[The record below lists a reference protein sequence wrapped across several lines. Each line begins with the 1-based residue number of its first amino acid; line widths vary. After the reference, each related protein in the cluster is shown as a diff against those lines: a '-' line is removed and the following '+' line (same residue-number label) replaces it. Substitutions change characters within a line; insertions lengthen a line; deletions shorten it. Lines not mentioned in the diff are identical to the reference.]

1 MKYSLRLSSLM
12 VALVAIVCACSYIF
26 KPRETMRQ
34 LVAPEKMIPHTRL
47 EFPKDTSFADSVM
60 KSSSWGVVLLH
71 SEYSNGNANALEAVR
86 SWAAEQFHRDPR
98 FLHPVVLP
106 KASNNS
112 TFLNA
117 SAYSLFAAP
126 YFALS
131 DIASTWMGGQIE
143 KASAG
148 PQFAAF
154 RDDYV
159 GLFGSGSEAAT
170 LLARY
175 QADRARSAVNPVLSA
190 CYLLIA
196 GLLMPLGSRRLRALA
211 ARWRIGQDGYEAAAV
226 FAYFVF
232 ALALGYFAQAVI
244 VESTAA
250 WSLTAALVSL
260 ICGLFVLFPI
270 RVFVD
275 TQEVLLLRSN
285 MDDREIK
292 IFGWLFMS
300 VLMVQAL
307 TWLKQGQLT
316 EPDPITLIISAL
328 TGDFI
333 HEHLVVKRA
342 LASGLAVLWSLS
354 FAYILS
360 LLSRRGTDSSKEVAK
375 KLAALSSKM

>member
-1 MKYSLRLSSLM
+1 
-12 VALVAIVCACSYIF
+12 
-26 KPRETMRQ
+26 
-34 LVAPEKMIPHTRL
+34 
-47 EFPKDTSFADSVM
+47 M
-60 KSSSWGVVLLH
+60 KSSSWGVVLLR

-131 DIASTWMGGQIE
+131 DIASTWMGRQIE
-143 KASAG
+143 RASASA
-148 PQFAAF
+148 QFAAF

-159 GLFGSGSEAAT
+159 GLFGSGSESAT

-175 QADRARSAVNPVLSA
+175 QADRARSAVNPVLSI
-190 CYLLIA
+190 CYLFIA
-196 GLLMPLGSRRLRALA
+196 ALLMPLGSGRLRALA

-226 FAYFVF
+226 FSYFVF
-232 ALALGYFAQAVI
+232 VLALGYFAQAVI

-250 WSLTAALVSL
+250 WSLAAALVSL